1 MATGTGRSIR
11 GAPSRA
17 PATALAWLLTVALGA
32 PPVAAAP
39 ADDEMRR
46 QVEAALEAADRAS
59 EAGDHATA
67 AAKYGE
73 VVDLLPEGRDH
84 HDGRA
89 LALLDSVRARRRAFT
104 ELGDFRQLCAARGLI
119 ARYLGETSAA
129 YGLAAAS
136 MDGPTAAARE
146 KQDIDAALEAAHA
159 TCPGDQVKTPPREDP
174 GPEPPPVAPEPRRSP
189 TTIAGAVTL
198 GVGAGL
204 LVMMAAGLGVGSSAE
219 AAGRDLRREQPTRD
233 IDSLLDADFYRR
245 GRTGNGLAIAGGIVG
260 GALVIVGA
268 SLLIVG
274 ARKRG
279 RRAVA
284 RRLGAA
290 GPALEIRF

>member
-1 MATGTGRSIR
+1 MAEGTGRSIR

-17 PATALAWLLTVALGA
+17 PATALAWLLTVAIGA
-32 PPVAAAP
+32 PPAAAAP
-39 ADDEMRR
+39 AEGDELRR

-67 AAKYGE
+67 AA
-73 VVDLLPEGRDH
+73 
-84 HDGRA
+84 
-89 LALLDSVRARRRAFT
+89 
-104 ELGDFRQLCAARGLI
+104 
-119 ARYLGETSAA
+119 
-129 YGLAAAS
+129 
-136 MDGPTAAARE
+136 RE
-146 KQDIDAALEAAHA
+146 KQDIDAALEVAHA
-159 TCPGDQVKTPPREDP
+159 TCPGDQIKPQPREDP
-174 GPEPPPVAPEPRRSP
+174 GPEPPPTAPDPRRSP
-189 TTIAGAVTL
+189 TRIAGAVTL

-204 LVMMAAGLGVGSSAE
+204 LVMMAAGLGLGSSAE

-245 GRTGNGLAIAGGIVG
+245 GRTGNGLALAGGIVG

-274 ARKRG
+274 ARMRG
-279 RRAVA
+279 RQTVA
-284 RRLGAA
+284 RRLRAA